1 MNALS
6 PHYRDDPEGALD
18 ASMKWYLDEHYLT
31 QLRNLD
37 KTNPKVLVVFSGGNA
52 MGKSTLARAI
62 EERFGAIVIE
72 NDEVKKYVKQAKPD
86 IQRDELSP
94 IVWFYN
100 KELYERLGS
109 MTRNGLIVRDGVIDW
124 YYDRILPFFEKN
136 GYRLFVIAFDLSE
149 EKQRELIAKRG
160 DTPTLTVER
169 AYELL
174 EDHVIHQ
181 KRFREH
187 YTPDITIT
195 DNTLFDSERVLKA
208 LEDTL
213 KSVT

>member
-1 MNALS
+1 MIPLS
-6 PHYRDDPEGALD
+6 PHYRNDPEGALD
-18 ASMKWYLDEHYLT
+18 TNIKWYLDEHYLP
-31 QLRNLD
+31 QLHNLD

-62 EERFGAIVIE
+62 ETRFNAIVLE
-72 NDEVKKYVKQAKPD
+72 NDEVKKYVKQVKPD
-86 IQRDELSP
+86 IQKDELNP

-100 KELYERLGS
+100 KELYERLQS

-149 EKQRELIAKRG
+149 QKQRELIAKRG
-160 DTPTLTVER
+160 DTPTLTMER

-187 YTPDITIT
+187 YTPDVTIT
-195 DNTLFDSERVLKA
+195 DDTLFDNEGVLKV

-213 KSVT
+213 RSVT